1 MTIAGSIILIM
12 LGAILTWAVDFAVA
26 GMDIQVIGV
35 ILMLGGLAGLLFGI
49 WRLSTV
55 RRAATVRTVE
65 PTDEVIRHHRVY
77 EERRDT
83 DAF

>member
-12 LGAILTWAVDFAVA
+12 VGAVLTWAVDFAVA
-26 GMDIQVIGV
+26 GVDIQVIGV

-55 RRAATVRTVE
+55 RRTAAVRTV
-65 PTDEVIRHHRVY
+65 PTDEVIRHRVY
-77 EERRDT
+77 DERRDT
-83 DAF
+83 DTL